1 MNLPHLYLTNNKIN
15 LFSKLCILLIFVVI
29 STIAFLPSTNFAH
42 ASSHESVEQS
52 ENVEIE
58 DDGSVLEIKAET
70 FEGKSHVM
78 IKKQFSLSTTDR
90 QVITDEIIKK
100 FSLDRDT
107 ADTVLELVTTDE
119 KKSMD
124 EKFEVNINII
134 SCISNIIINRELI
147 LDTTDREKIL
157 DAITQS
163 TQLTETEIGE
173 AWELEIDTIKILVSV
188 EKEKA
193 RVQIDYCDQ
202 KTRFILNTAD
212 ETTIINEIKEKTG
225 LREYKIPQIWKFQTD
240 VVEEVK
246 KPKTP
251 EELRAEALTKGEEI
265 FANAQDQLTKTE
277 EAQKMISTGEGVPE
291 AITGG
296 GGCLI
301 ATATFG
307 SEMTPQVQD
316 LRGVRDNI
324 LLKTQSGTT
333 FMTAFNQFYYTFS
346 PTIAELERENPV
358 FKEIIKA
365 TITPLLTSLSILKYV
380 DIDSE
385 EKVLFYG
392 IGIILLNIGMYF
404 VAPTLLIVKLK
415 TWQSIVKN
423 NRIDE

>member
-1 MNLPHLYLTNNKIN
+1 MNLPHLYLSNNKIT
-15 LFSKLCILLIFVVI
+15 LFSKLRILLIFVI
-29 STIAFLPSTNFAH
+29 TSIMLFLPSNFVY
-42 ASSHESVEQS
+42 ASSHESVELS
-52 ENVEIE
+52 ESVETE
-58 DDGSVLEIKAET
+58 DDGSILEIKAET
-70 FEGKSHVM
+70 FDGKSHVM
-78 IKKQFSLSTTDR
+78 IKKQFSLPTTDR
-90 QVITDEIIKK
+90 QVITDEIIRK
-100 FSLDRDT
+100 FQSDRDT
-107 ADTVLELVTTDE
+107 ADALLELITADE
-119 KKSMD
+119 KSAD
-124 EKFEVNINII
+124 EKFEVNVNIAN
-134 SCISNIIINRELI
+134 CISNIIVNRELI

-157 DAITQS
+157 DAIVQS
-163 TQLTETEIGE
+163 TKLTETEVNK
-173 AWELEIDTIKILVSV
+173 AWELEIDTIKILVNV
-188 EKEKA
+188 EMGKT

-212 ETTIINEIKEKTG
+212 EATIINEITEKTG

-246 KPKTP
+246 RPKTP

-291 AITGG
+291 TLTGG

-307 SEMTPQVQD
+307 SEMASQVQD

-333 FMTAFNQFYYTFS
+333 FMAAFNQFYYTFS
-346 PTIAELERENPV
+346 PTIAELERENPF
-358 FKEIIKA
+358 FKEMVKA
-365 TITPLLTSLSILKYV
+365 TIAPLLTSLSILKYV

-404 VAPTLLIVKLK
+404 VAPALLIVKLK
-415 TWQSIVKN
+415 QQSIIKN
-423 NRIDE
+423 NRADK